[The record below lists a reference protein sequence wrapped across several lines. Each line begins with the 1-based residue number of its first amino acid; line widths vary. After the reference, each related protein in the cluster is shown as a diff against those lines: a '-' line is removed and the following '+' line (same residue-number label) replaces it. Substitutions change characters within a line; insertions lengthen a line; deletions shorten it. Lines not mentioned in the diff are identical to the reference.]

1 MKINQNELD
10 RALGMAFA
18 EHWDN
23 GLPVVPAKLRLVI
36 NSLMT
41 QTNGNLP
48 RDPSEFSRLI
58 QKKNNKKIRR
68 ILTDEKITDA
78 SLAFAIR
85 DAIS

>member
-1 MKINQNELD
+1 MQINQNELD
-10 RALGMAFA
+10 RALKMAFA

-23 GLPVVPAKLRLVI
+23 GLPEVPAKLRLVI

-41 QTNGNLP
+41 QTKGNLP
-48 RDPSEFSRLI
+48 RDPLEFSRLI
-58 QKKNNKKIRR
+58 QKRNNRKIRR
-68 ILTDEKITDA
+68 ILADKKITDV

>member
-1 MKINQNELD
+1 MKIVQSEFES
-10 RALGMAFA
+10 ALKMAFA

-23 GLPVVPAKLRLVI
+23 GLPDVPAKLRLVI

-41 QTNGNLP
+41 QTKGNLP
-48 RDPSEFSRLI
+48 RNPSEFIRLI

-68 ILTDEKITDA
+68 ILTNKKITGV

>member
-1 MKINQNELD
+1 MDINQNELD
-10 RALGMAFA
+10 RALRMAFA

-36 NSLMT
+36 NSLMN
-41 QTNGNLP
+41 QNNGSLP
-48 RDPSEFSRLI
+48 RDPSELSQLI

-68 ILTDEKITDA
+68 ILTDEKITGV